1 MHLIPY
7 SAKTTP
13 KVCLITALTLKVYA
27 FEGYCLTYSTLMH
40 FGSLE
45 RSSPMCPVDN
55 MEREKQKNFQGDGA
69 IKTAWGSL
77 VWAFLLY
84 SHGVPCMLPSM
95 LGEPGKLIRERYRTA
110 SQVVQN
116 QLIHNPHMNLHH
128 FLISMLRFHNGSN
141 KLYAL

>member
-69 IKTAWGSL
+69 IKVSVEKL
-77 VWAFLLY
+77 FLTEHCICGLMAKQKLMQR
-84 SHGVPCMLPSM
+84 PC
-95 LGEPGKLIRERYRTA
+95 
-110 SQVVQN
+110 
-116 QLIHNPHMNLHH
+116 
-128 FLISMLRFHNGSN
+128 
-141 KLYAL
+141 

>member
-13 KVCLITALTLKVYA
+13 KLGKELPYVSGGQYGKREAKEFSSLGQFSLGFPFVLSWCALYA
-27 FEGYCLTYSTLMH
+27 
-40 FGSLE
+40 
-45 RSSPMCPVDN
+45 
-55 MEREKQKNFQGDGA
+55 
-69 IKTAWGSL
+69 
-77 VWAFLLY
+77 
-84 SHGVPCMLPSM
+84 PSM

-141 KLYAL
+141 KLYGSVKLRDIQRNILRNEYTSGVTRI